1 MNFIK
6 LPSGVVV
13 NTDHIIFV
21 KQSEHDG
28 QIQFVLTDER
38 TPWLESMSIEDF
50 QNLLRGP
57 AVTPIVSPVRE
68 LKRFTKGD
76 PVRFWVDGVDKHGI
90 IDRVFADPP
99 QAVWAVSDGVKYS
112 FDPWNGSTVRLP
124 ISVQ

>member
-21 KQSEHDG
+21 KQSEHEG
-28 QIQFVLTDER
+28 QIQLVLTDER

-57 AVTPIVSPVRE
+57 AVTPMVSFTVDLDK
-68 LKRFTKGD
+68 LKPGEPCQFTHEN
-76 PVRFWVDGVDKHGI
+76 GVKHGLI
-90 IDRVFADPP
+90 ERLEVTDYGDIAIRITSDGEPYTVIPP
-99 QAVWAVSDGVKYS
+99 Q
-112 FDPWNGSTVRLP
+112 
-124 ISVQ
+124 